1 MFIRR
6 KTILNRRFKIKF
18 IHSLIS
24 IYIRGFTV
32 RVDIFYHQT
41 TDSFLSDSSI
51 KFIMKTAFDTV
62 GNIFYCTA
70 AFLKMLQQFN
80 IATII
85 FSFRRGEVLCVLVW
99 FRVLRNFVHTHLRHP
114 CLACPARRI
123 DCYNFCHHYNLFF
136 IPRTALIPGSL
147 AKGSWLAA
155 RLVYF
160 KYSYIQRHLHRT
172 NYTNLICRQD

>member
-1 MFIRR
+1 MITTAIFREGQAPPLQTFYI
-6 KTILNRRFKIKF
+6 ILPLNILWYSWYIVFYL
-18 IHSLIS
+18 LI
-24 IYIRGFTV
+24 
-32 RVDIFYHQT
+32 
-41 TDSFLSDSSI
+41 
-51 KFIMKTAFDTV
+51 
-62 GNIFYCTA
+62 
-70 AFLKMLQQFN
+70 QFN
-80 IATII
+80 TVTII

-172 NYTNLICRQD
+172 NYTNLICRQDWGIACTEPYRFHQHLRWQSLSHSARKLSSISTHL